1 MVEYYTDNVPYK
13 GINGIVDNWDLS
25 VKRATSVVK
34 ILQTKYGLDPAKMAA
49 AGNGEYKPLV
59 DNATKE
65 GKAANRR
72 TRIVILPQLDQFF
85 QLLEPKETK

>member
-1 MVEYYTDNVPYK
+1 MVEDYTDNVPYK

-49 AGNGEYKPLV
+49 AGMENTNLW
-59 DNATKE
+59 
-65 GKAANRR
+65 
-72 TRIVILPQLDQFF
+72 
-85 QLLEPKETK
+85 